1 MNIIKKIRSTL
12 FRWQQKWLY
21 GVIKTQIIGP
31 DIKDFNLDPDK
42 PITSMPCF
50 TRPMRNNW

>member
-42 PITSMPCF
+42 PIIYAMLYPSHAE
-50 TRPMRNNW
+50 